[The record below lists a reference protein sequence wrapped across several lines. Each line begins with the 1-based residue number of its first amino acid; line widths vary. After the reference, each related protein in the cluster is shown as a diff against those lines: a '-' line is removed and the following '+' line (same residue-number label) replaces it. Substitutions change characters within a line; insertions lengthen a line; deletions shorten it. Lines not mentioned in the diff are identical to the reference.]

1 VLGFLPGYL
10 SEEGY
15 GDGHARFA
23 LLRLFLPQ
31 RLAAPAGVL
40 LMAVLAVV
48 VALRTDPRRPW
59 SGALPLTGIGLAV
72 AGITYPWYP
81 LLLVVLVALDSR
93 WELAHPRRPFL
104 PRLLLRPAAPA
115 VQRHRAGRLRHR
127 ARVRAR
133 GRAGQVPARCRRSHI
148 TGTPAGVRK
157 RRHHRRPRP
166 RPAASTGWRGQR
178 SKLSR

>member
-48 VALRTDPRRPW
+48 VARRTDPRRPW

-81 LLLVVLVALDSR
+81 LLLVVLVALDGR
-93 WELAHPRRPFL
+93 WEWLTLAVPSYLGYFSVPLHLPFSATERVGYGIAL
-104 PRLLLRPAAPA
+104 AFVLAAGLARSQRAAAAPTSPAPVRASAAPPPPAATAAPGGE
-115 VQRHRAGRLRHR
+115 HPG
-127 ARVRAR
+127 
-133 GRAGQVPARCRRSHI
+133 G
-148 TGTPAGVRK
+148 
-157 RRHHRRPRP
+157 
-166 RPAASTGWRGQR
+166 AASDPN
-178 SKLSR
+178 